1 MTIPKE
7 KMPIT
12 YEAMYEELLD
22 VTEGFANDGAS
33 VFDIANLMSRFVT
46 EMAFDCAPCQNKATH
61 LLLSAITD
69 RIERDHDTEDGGD
82 ND

>member
-1 MTIPKE
+1 MNIPKE

-12 YEAMYEELLD
+12 YEEMYEELLD
-22 VTEGFANDGAS
+22 LTEGFAHEGAS
-33 VFDIANLMSRFVT
+33 VFDVANLMSRFVT

-69 RIERDHDTEDGGD
+69 RIERDHSDGEIQ
-82 ND
+82 

>member
-12 YEAMYEELLD
+12 YEKMYEELLD
-22 VTEGFANDGAS
+22 VTEGFAKDGAS
-33 VFDIANLMSRFVT
+33 VFEIANLMSRFVT

-69 RIERDHDTEDGGD
+69 RIERDHDTEDEGD